1 MPLHTGI
8 QKHSRIILLFGIILI
23 LLAGGFLHVKDAPLI
38 ADEPVHYGQ
47 ILDILAGTNLLP
59 KVCPYL
65 PGYHWTMAGLSR
77 LLHDSRGPAM
87 RFSATLLSFFCF
99 ICFFFLAQRID
110 ERSTSQK
117 SLLFIM
123 CPVFFP
129 LFSLIYTDMY
139 SMAFVF
145 LSLFLALEQRF
156 WLSGIAGILGLLV
169 RQNNI
174 VWLAMI
180 ALSAY
185 LDHFFPQC
193 RWKDVKRWIGKFFFF
208 FLALVLMAAFVIW
221 NKGFVFG
228 DRTNHGFVLSC
239 GNLFFLLFFF
249 FFLFLPY
256 NLSNLPKIVRFLN
269 ANKLMGLVLAEV
281 FLVYLLFFKAN
292 HPYNSMAR
300 HIHNW
305 ILWSM
310 AGPFVTRC
318 LFFLPVAYSILS
330 LCVTPLR
337 QRSFYLLYP
346 FTILFLL
353 PNAVIEIR
361 YCFIPYALFL
371 LFKQKDSERI
381 VLFTLAIYIVAIG
394 CLLYL
399 MKDQM
404 FFL

>member
-1 MPLHTGI
+1 MTLRTEI
-8 QKHSRIILLFGIILI
+8 QKHFKNILLFGIVLI
-23 LLAGGFLHVKDAPLI
+23 LLAGGFLLVKNAPLI
-38 ADEPVHYGQ
+38 ADEHVHYGQ
-47 ILDILAGTNLLP
+47 ILDILEGTNLLP

-87 RFSATLLSFFCF
+87 RFSTTLLSFFCF
-99 ICFFFLAQRID
+99 IVFFLLARKID
-110 ERSTSQK
+110 KGSTIQK

-123 CPVFFP
+123 CPIFFP
-129 LFSLIYTDMY
+129 LFSLIYTDIY

-145 LSLFLALEQRF
+145 LSLALALDRRL
-156 WLSGIAGILGLLV
+156 WLSGIVGILGLAV

-174 VWLAMI
+174 VWIAMI
-180 ALSAY
+180 ALVAY
-185 LDHFFPQC
+185 AENYYPQHQ
-193 RWKDVKRWIGKFFFF
+193 WKDVKQWIGKFLFF
-208 FLALVLMAAFVIW
+208 FLALALMAAFVFW

-228 DRTNHGFVLSC
+228 DRTNHVLSFTC

-256 NLSNLPKIVRFLN
+256 NLSNFPKIACFLKTH
-269 ANKLMGLVLAEV
+269 KLMGVVLAEV
-281 FLVYLLFFKAN
+281 FLVYLLFFKAD

-310 AGPFVTRC
+310 AGSFLTRC
-318 LFFLPVAYSILS
+318 LCFLPIGYSILS

-337 QRSFYLLYP
+337 QKSFYLLYP

-371 LFKQKDSERI
+371 SFKEKDPERI
-381 VLFTLAIYIVAIG
+381 VLFTLAIYLVATG
-394 CLLYL
+394 CVLYL

>member
-1 MPLHTGI
+1 MTLRTEI
-8 QKHSRIILLFGIILI
+8 QKRSENILLFGIVLI
-23 LLAGGFLHVKDAPLI
+23 LLTGGFLLAKNAPPF
-38 ADEPVHYGQ
+38 ADERVHYGQ
-47 ILDILAGTNLLP
+47 IMDILGGTNLLP
-59 KVCPYL
+59 RVCPYL

-87 RFSATLLSFFCF
+87 RLSATLLSFFCF
-99 ICFFFLAQRID
+99 TVFFMLARKID
-110 ERSTSQK
+110 KSSAAQK

-123 CPVFFP
+123 CPIFFP
-129 LFSLIYTDMY
+129 LFSLIYTDIY

-145 LSLFLALEQRF
+145 LSLALALDQRL
-156 WLSGIAGILGLLV
+156 WLSGIVGILGLVV

-180 ALSAY
+180 ALAAY
-185 LDHFFPQC
+185 LDHYFPQY
-193 RWKDVKRWIGKFFFF
+193 RWKDVKPWIGKFLFF

-228 DRTNHGFVLSC
+228 DRTNHALTLSC

-249 FFLFLPY
+249 FFLFAPY
-256 NLSNLPKIVRFLN
+256 NLSNFPRIADFLKTH
-269 ANKLMGLVLAEV
+269 KLMWVVLAEV

-300 HIHNW
+300 LLHNW
-305 ILWSM
+305 ILWAM
-310 AGPFVTRC
+310 AGPFPARC
-318 LFFLPVAYSILS
+318 LCFLPIAYSILS

-337 QRSFYLLYP
+337 QKSFYLLYP

-371 LFKQKDSERI
+371 LFKEKDTERI
-381 VLFTLAIYIVAIG
+381 VSFTLAIYLVATG
-394 CLLYL
+394 CVLYL
-399 MKDQM
+399 MKDQL